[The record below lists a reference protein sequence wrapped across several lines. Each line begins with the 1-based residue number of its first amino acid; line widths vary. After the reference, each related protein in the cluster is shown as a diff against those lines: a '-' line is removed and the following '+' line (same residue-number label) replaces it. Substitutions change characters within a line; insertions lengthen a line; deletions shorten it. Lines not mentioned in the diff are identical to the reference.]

1 MMFVD
6 FDIQNNRDMSLKHP
20 RTFGLEVVFQ
30 RDKNVEVFGDDLNKA
45 GKGVQQ
51 LTPPDQLAKKNE
63 KLAPEW
69 DNKCQVVDADKI
81 DSKKGTEN
89 PKIRYFPENFVRLVV
104 SRTDKTLT
112 DSEVLKLIAE
122 EQA

>member
-1 MMFVD
+1 MGQP
-6 FDIQNNRDMSLKHP
+6 I
-20 RTFGLEVVFQ
+20 
-30 RDKNVEVFGDDLNKA
+30 
-45 GKGVQQ
+45 
-51 LTPPDQLAKKNE
+51 PPDQLAKKTR

-69 DNKCQVVDADKI
+69 DNKFQVVDADKTGW
-81 DSKKGTEN
+81 KNGTEN
-89 PKIRYFPENFVRLVV
+89 QKTRYVPENFVRLVV